1 MSYHNGSVWP
11 HDNALIALGFAHYGL
26 SDHILRLFGAMFDAA
41 SYMDLRRLP
50 ELFWWLP
57 ARAGQG
63 TDVLPG
69 RLLAPGLGE
78 YHSVR
83 SPAGLSRPGADPA
96 GERVRFRQ
104 PRLPDFLDQVVI
116 RNLEVGDSR
125 FDIMLRRYGGDV
137 SVNVLDRRGDG
148 RIAITA
154 GEETRTSAARAGPP
168 APVGPFGW
176 PPA

>member
-1 MSYHNGSVWP
+1 M
-11 HDNALIALGFAHYGL
+11 
-26 SDHILRLFGAMFDAA
+26 
-41 SYMDLRRLP
+41 
-50 ELFWWLP
+50 WLP
-57 ARAGQG
+57 ARAGQR

-69 RLLAPGLGE
+69 R
-78 YHSVR
+78 
-83 SPAGLSRPGADPA
+83 GLSFDPA

-148 RIAITA
+148 RIAITL
-154 GEETRTSAARAGPP
+154 
-168 APVGPFGW
+168 
-176 PPA
+176 

>member
-1 MSYHNGSVWP
+1 MDRDCFSGWGIRTVAETAARYNPMSYHNGSVWP

-50 ELFWWLP
+50 ELFCGF
-57 ARAGQG
+57 RR
-63 TDVLPG
+63 VPG
-69 RLLAPGLGE
+69 KGPTSYPVACSPQAWASTTPFALLQACL
-78 YHSVR
+78 
-83 SPAGLSRPGADPA
+83 GLSFDPA

-148 RIAITA
+148 RIAITL
-154 GEETRTSAARAGPP
+154 
-168 APVGPFGW
+168 
-176 PPA
+176 